1 MNLSL
6 EKERMQSAVEVT
18 GALERRIRVQV
29 PAQEVDRQVEDRLR
43 SLGPR
48 AKIKGFRPGKAPISV
63 IRRQYGDQVRQ
74 EVVEEVL
81 RTSYANAIQEQGL
94 QPAGSPQIE
103 AESLAPGADLAYT
116 AVVEVYPQIELVSVE
131 SHKLERPQVTIGEED
146 VERVLGQIREQQ
158 AHFHAVERPAQSG
171 DRIKMDFEGTID
183 GEAFSGNRGES
194 VEIELGA
201 GRLLADF
208 ENALLG
214 ATSGQTLDIDL
225 TFPEDYP
232 SAEVAGKTAVF
243 KVTVHEVAE
252 KHLPELTDELALQA
266 GVTEGGIATL
276 RERIRE
282 RLEAQAE
289 QAVRAQI
296 KEKVMDLLL
305 SLHDIPVPSALLEQ
319 EVDRLASEMAQRM
332 GLQTQQSNQLPR
344 EIFADRAQRRVA
356 LGLIVGELIK
366 QEAIQPDP
374 SRVDSVI
381 ESLVANHEQ
390 PDALAQA
397 YRGNREV
404 MQRIQGIVL
413 EDQVVDLLLEKVDV
427 VDVATSFEELM
438 SRANSAAGE
447 EM

>member
-1 MNLSL
+1 
-6 EKERMQSAVEVT
+6 MQSAVEVT
-18 GALERRIRVQV
+18 GTLERRIRVQV

-158 AHFHAVERPAQSG
+158 AHFHAVERSAQSG

-332 GLQTQQSNQLPR
+332 GLQMQQSTQLPR

>member
-1 MNLSL
+1 
-6 EKERMQSAVEVT
+6 MQSAVEVT

-81 RTSYANAIQEQGL
+81 RTSYVNAIQQQGL

-158 AHFHAVERPAQSG
+158 VHFHAVERPAQSG

-332 GLQTQQSNQLPR
+332 GLQMQQSTQLPR

>member
-1 MNLSL
+1 
-6 EKERMQSAVEVT
+6 MQSAVEVT

-81 RTSYANAIQEQGL
+81 RTSYANAIQQQGL

>member
-1 MNLSL
+1 
-6 EKERMQSAVEVT
+6 MQSAVEVT

-81 RTSYANAIQEQGL
+81 RTSYANAIQQQGL

-332 GLQTQQSNQLPR
+332 GLQMQQSTQLPR

>member
-1 MNLSL
+1 
-6 EKERMQSAVEVT
+6 MQSAVEVT

>member
-1 MNLSL
+1 
-6 EKERMQSAVEVT
+6 MQSAVEVT

-81 RTSYANAIQEQGL
+81 RTSYVNAIQQQGL

>member
-1 MNLSL
+1 
-6 EKERMQSAVEVT
+6 
-18 GALERRIRVQV
+18 
-29 PAQEVDRQVEDRLR
+29 
-43 SLGPR
+43 
-48 AKIKGFRPGKAPISV
+48 
-63 IRRQYGDQVRQ
+63 
-74 EVVEEVL
+74 
-81 RTSYANAIQEQGL
+81 
-94 QPAGSPQIE
+94 
-103 AESLAPGADLAYT
+103 
-116 AVVEVYPQIELVSVE
+116 
-131 SHKLERPQVTIGEED
+131 
-146 VERVLGQIREQQ
+146 
-158 AHFHAVERPAQSG
+158 
-171 DRIKMDFEGTID
+171 
-183 GEAFSGNRGES
+183 
-194 VEIELGA
+194 
-201 GRLLADF
+201 
-208 ENALLG
+208 
-214 ATSGQTLDIDL
+214 
-225 TFPEDYP
+225 
-232 SAEVAGKTAVF
+232 
-243 KVTVHEVAE
+243 
-252 KHLPELTDELALQA
+252 
-266 GVTEGGIATL
+266 
-276 RERIRE
+276 
-282 RLEAQAE
+282 
-289 QAVRAQI
+289 
-296 KEKVMDLLL
+296 MDLLL

-332 GLQTQQSNQLPR
+332 GLQMQQSTQLPR

>member
-1 MNLSL
+1 
-6 EKERMQSAVEVT
+6 MQSAVEVT

-81 RTSYANAIQEQGL
+81 RTSYVNAIQQQGL

-332 GLQTQQSNQLPR
+332 GLQMQQSTQLPR